1 MRNRILIC
9 IGSAAFAALLTGCA
23 SSGQRVLAVQPD
35 GGAVRIFN
43 KPDNIVFPAAVRA
56 MHDHG
61 EDLWEAREDKGRIV
75 SLGLF
80 GAQGVFL
87 TSLPNGRTRVELSSS
102 FGGSPLGGLF
112 WGPDKFFSRLKEL
125 IVVSEKKA
133 EIIKQQKIKIKIDS
147 DLRNTYRK
155 EEVTDKKT
163 ETVEEPAAAP
173 PAPRGRI
180 HRFRRR

>member
-9 IGSAAFAALLTGCA
+9 IGSAALAALLAGCA
-23 SSGQRVLAVQPD
+23 SRGQRVLAVQPD

-43 KPDNIVFPAAVRA
+43 KPNNIVFPAAVRT

-61 EDLWEAREDKGRIV
+61 ESLWEAREDKGRIV

-87 TSLPNGRTRVELSSS
+87 TPLSSGRTRVELTSN

-125 IVVSEKKA
+125 IVVFEKKA
-133 EIIKQQKIKIKIDS
+133 EIIKQRKRDIKIDR

-155 EEVTDKKT
+155 RVEPDKKP
-163 ETVEEPAAAP
+163 VAAEPAAAP
-173 PAPRGRI
+173 PAPRSRI